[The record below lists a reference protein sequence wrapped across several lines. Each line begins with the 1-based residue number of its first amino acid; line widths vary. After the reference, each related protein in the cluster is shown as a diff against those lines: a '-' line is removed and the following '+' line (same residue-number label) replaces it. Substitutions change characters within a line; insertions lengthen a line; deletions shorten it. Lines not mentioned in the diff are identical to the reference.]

1 MEYIHRETF
10 VAYSQVDL
18 KFEGFIVGSRTNKYV
33 KPQTIFL

>member
-10 VAYSQVDL
+10 VAYSQVEL
-18 KFEGFIVGSRTNKYV
+18 KFAGFIVGSQTNKYV